1 MRRTTD
7 FSAIER
13 AGLTQ
18 VEFAKLVNVTRV
30 TVNHWVNGGTPTK
43 FLRGVVDEYLRQL
56 EAAIEQGLLPQGLK
70 DLPPNAGES
79 ERRREVIDEALN
91 SVTVAGHNE

>member
-1 MRRTTD
+1 MD

-30 TVNHWVNGGTPTK
+30 TVNHWVNGGTPAN
-43 FLRGVVDEYLRQL
+43 FLRRVVAAYLGDL
-56 EAAIEQGLLPQGLK
+56 EVAVQRGILPQALA
-70 DLPPNAGES
+70 DLPPSLGES
-79 ERRREVIDEALN
+79 ERRWEVIDEALTRVVVER
-91 SVTVAGHNE
+91 SDA